1 MTATELLRCP
11 FCGKSARHGHPEMD
25 RFIFDVTCSGDS
37 CSMNGIYLSK
47 CAWNR
52 RSQPE
57 PQAMSA
63 EEVREACAKVCDDNA
78 RESRLIGESEGQK
91 TNRKAWLDFE
101 SAEKGCALAVRSL
114 DLSRKE
120 KV

>member
-1 MTATELLRCP
+1 
-11 FCGKSARHGHPEMD
+11 
-25 RFIFDVTCSGDS
+25 
-37 CSMNGIYLSK
+37 MNGIYLSK

-63 EEVREACAKVCDDNA
+63 EEVREACAKVCDENA
-78 RESRLIGESEGQK
+78 NESHLIGESEAQK
-91 TNRKAWLDFE
+91 TNRKAWFDWE
-101 SAEKGCALAVRSL
+101 AAEKGCAKAIRAL

-120 KV
+120 KP